1 MFKIAAFVFISVL
14 STANSFAQD
23 KPSPRVAHMMAYDE
37 SRKVFVTFSGMSPQL
52 LADTWEFDG
61 KSWRKFDVAGPSG
74 RTWHGMA
81 YDPNLKDIVLFG
93 GMVENRTKAGDPRD
107 YFGDTWTWDGK
118 AWKQMSPTTSPQ
130 PRFFH
135 LMIYD
140 EALESVVL
148 LAGGQGRESFND
160 AWQWTGSDWKKLD
173 VPPAPAPNAE
183 AFLYDSLERAWLIF
197 GGSTGSREM
206 SNKVYRLQDG
216 NWVESQ

>member
-1 MFKIAAFVFISVL
+1 MFKITALVFFSVL
-14 STANSFAQD
+14 STVNSFSQE

-37 SRKVFVTFSGMSPQL
+37 SRKIFVTFGGMSPQL

-61 KSWRKFDVAGPSG
+61 KQWRKYDVTGPSG
-74 RTWHGMA
+74 RTWHGMT
-81 YDPNLKDIVLFG
+81 YDPNLKDILLFG
-93 GMVENRTKAGDPRD
+93 GKDLQQNQ
-107 YFGDTWTWDGK
+107 FGDTWTWDGK
-118 AWKQMSPTTSPQ
+118 SWKQLTPPTSPQ

-140 EALESVVL
+140 EVLAAVAL

-183 AFLYDSLERAWLIF
+183 AFVYDPLERAWLIF
-197 GGSTGSREM
+197 GGSAGFREM

-216 NWVESQ
+216 NWVEAL